1 MPGSQTKDRHE
12 LRFRCAVRSRDAGT
26 SFAQPVS
33 RTIFEP
39 GGIAP
44 FPHAIAK
51 SGRREGLAVRGYKK
65 RQVAARPGIDRGLQ
79 FRQDGQVERHHVSI
93 SMP

>member
-1 MPGSQTKDRHE
+1 MFLPRLFCVERSHVRVAPTKDRHE
-12 LRFRCAVRSRDAGT
+12 LRFRCAVLSRDAGT
-26 SFAQPVS
+26 SLAQSVS

-51 SGRREGLAVRGYKK
+51 SGRREGLAVRGHKK
-65 RQVAARPGIDRGLQ
+65 RQVAARL
-79 FRQDGQVERHHVSI
+79 VEKLKKA
-93 SMP
+93 MGY